1 MVAECAWPVGE
12 RQPPRTKRKPSVWV
26 GGDPYQWGWAGGQ
39 AAQNLWLRGVPL
51 QGCHS
56 GDLMGMGP
64 HNAWPAGPRGKGAC
78 AWLQGTQKRNAG
90 IPQELLSHMQSQH
103 EKGREFSLRLRCLL
117 TRTQTLRVWLPQ
129 SPGRLRE
136 FVVTGSGAEASHVW
150 GPVLHIS
157 RAAVRSVQPAAPGG
171 VAAGT
176 RPPASCTPGV
186 TELRHQC
193 GCNNVFIQNVQS

>member
-1 MVAECAWPVGE
+1 MRLASGRTPTTTDQEEALSLGGRGPISVGLGWRPGGPEPVAQGCPLA
-12 RQPPRTKRKPSVWV
+12 RLS
-26 GGDPYQWGWAGGQ
+26 
-39 AAQNLWLRGVPL
+39 LRGL
-51 QGCHS
+51 DGH
-56 GDLMGMGP
+56 GP
-64 HNAWPAGPRGKGAC
+64 PQCLARGKGAC